1 MPTQFTLPPMGESIK
16 KGTVAKIL
24 VSTGDTIEE
33 DQPVL
38 ELETDKAVQEV
49 PSTVSGTVGQILV
62 KEGDQI
68 EIGAPIFDLE
78 GGTTAASNG
87 QSTSTPAPQST
98 SSSSGE
104 REKATQADSEDSSFA
119 NTSGIATGGPNS
131 SAAASNGNA
140 HASGTGSLNGQP
152 TAAPSAPQLAETTRE
167 LIPAAPS
174 TRRLAREMS
183 VDIRQVKGSGPDGRI
198 SAGDIQNYARGG
210 ASAEAPA
217 SAQSTLVGGLISFP
231 LPDFEKFGR
240 VERQPMSGIRRATA
254 EQMQRAWSSV
264 PHVTQFDK
272 ADITEIEKLRKQ
284 YGKAAEAAGGKLTI
298 TAIIL
303 KIAVGA
309 LKKFPQFNASL
320 DAEKGEIVLKKYF
333 HIGVAVDTD
342 RGLLVPVIRDVDQ
355 KNIVELAVELGQIA
369 ERARSKKIGLDEMTG
384 GCFTITN
391 LGGIGGTHFTPIV
404 NVPEVAILG
413 LSRGGMEPVWNGESF
428 QPRQML
434 PMSLS
439 YDHRAIDGADGARFL
454 RWIATALEQPFLMA
468 LEG

>member
-16 KGTVAKIL
+16 MGTVAKIL
-24 VSTGDTIEE
+24 VSTGDAIEE

-49 PSTVSGTVGQILV
+49 PSTVSGTVGKILI

-68 EIGAPIFDLE
+68 KIGTPIFDLAD
-78 GGTTAASNG
+78 GGAGAADAAQSTSAPAPQSAASNG
-87 QSTSTPAPQST
+87 AGAQV
-98 SSSSGE
+98 
-104 REKATQADSEDSSFA
+104 TQAKSEESSRA
-119 NTSGIATGGPNS
+119 DTN
-131 SAAASNGNA
+131 SAATSNSASNGASNGVPKS
-140 HASGTGSLNGQP
+140 ASGGSLNGQP

-198 SAGDIQNYARGG
+198 SAGDIQDYARGG
-210 ASAEAPA
+210 APA
-217 SAQSTLVGGLISFP
+217 SAPATQSTLAGGLVSVP
-231 LPDFEKFGR
+231 LPDFETFGAI
-240 VERQPMSGIRRATA
+240 ERQAMSGIRRATA
-254 EQMQRAWSSV
+254 EQMQRAWNSV

-272 ADITEIEKLRKQ
+272 ADITEIETLRKQ
-284 YGKAAEAAGGKLTI
+284 YAKAAEAAGGKLTI

-320 DAEKGEIVLKKYF
+320 DAERGEIVLKKYF

-413 LSRGGMEPVWNGESF
+413 LSRGGTEPVWNGESF
-428 QPRQML
+428 QPRQIL

-439 YDHRAIDGADGARFL
+439 YDHRVIDGADGARFL
-454 RWIATALEQPFLMA
+454 RWIANALEQPFLMA